1 METQHAIQQS
11 RTETTQRFNKNGQ
24 CMGQDQTRESG
35 ELSGGLCQNQMIQGP
50 FIYCL
55 AVTTTEYLTS
65 LEQEMDSMTKM

>member
-1 METQHAIQQS
+1 
-11 RTETTQRFNKNGQ
+11 
-24 CMGQDQTRESG
+24 MGQDQTRESG